1 MRPRENGQGEPGE
14 PGGLGGPG
22 GLANPSRRFFGVQW
36 RFLYSHVEVAV
47 GAAVVTALLVGIP
60 LLRGYGLL
68 TAGLSALLALI
79 LSILGG
85 AWLALDAARGVKL
98 RLRETSR
105 FASALA
111 RGDYRWRIVLPPA
124 DSAGR
129 TDEIDQLAAELN
141 FMADS
146 LEGAIAELRALAER
160 NRSLAEETGRLA
172 ALEERTRLARDLHD
186 TVNQQV
192 FALSMQAASARRR
205 LEAADSNPAQV
216 GEVAA
221 LLDEVE
227 GLARSA
233 HRQMRDLILQL
244 RPTTLE
250 QQGLAPALE
259 EYVRTFT
266 EGQGLDCVCRIE
278 CSGSFGLA
286 VEEALFRI
294 TQEALNNVAKH
305 SKAKKV
311 EVALTL
317 DASRHVVLTVTDD
330 GRGFDQSVPARATA
344 LGLRGLRERAAA
356 LGGRVKVTSA
366 PGQGTKVEAAFPMA
380 REGQEP
386 AAASPAQPEGDGTG
400 TAKDSPVGG

>member
-1 MRPRENGQGEPGE
+1 MAGRPRENGQGEPGG
-14 PGGLGGPG
+14 PAGLV
-22 GLANPSRRFFGVQW
+22 NPSRRFFGVQW

-85 AWLALDAARGVKL
+85 AWLALGAARGVKL

-160 NRSLAEETGRLA
+160 NRSLAEESGRLA

-205 LEAADSNPAQV
+205 LEAADSDPAQA

-266 EGQGLDCVCRIE
+266 EGQGLGCVCRIE

-366 PGQGTKVEAAFPMA
+366 PGQGTKVEASFPMA

-400 TAKDSPVGG
+400 TAKDSPVGGRGL